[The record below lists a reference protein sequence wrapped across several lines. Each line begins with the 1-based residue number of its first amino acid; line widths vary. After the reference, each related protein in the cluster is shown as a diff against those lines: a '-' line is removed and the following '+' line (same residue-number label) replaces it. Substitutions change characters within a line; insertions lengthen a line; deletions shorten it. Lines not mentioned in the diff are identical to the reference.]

1 MDPDADGEGELEI
14 EAEAEPAT
22 QTIPTEPPRGVKLAN
37 GLVLSDRFK
46 GPEQLTL
53 VRAPVLDSTLTTGFI
68 DLPAIEAQLAAQNG
82 DYLEDRA
89 LTLEEVFPDL
99 SAYSGPIPFEEG
111 QAPRYRL
118 EEGHMPHHR
127 PAHTSRI
134 MDLEPIFVSTLQPA
148 NNIHDDKWDLH
159 DGPWY
164 DDPKG
169 STDISYD
176 VLATSTSIFQG
187 RTARVSGYHQSTVPE
202 PSAHKLR
209 PVLVWTP
216 EEDATLQKL
225 VAMYPFNWALI
236 ADSFN
241 SEIVTIPTERRLPYD
256 CFERW
261 DMNFGPDSEKK
272 KKAAAA
278 AEAAKIAA
286 AAAVGPAPG
295 SATANAG
302 TEANGSAT
310 APAAN
315 SAAPKPVTSSSA
327 VAVPTLPG
335 QIVAEAGPSDAPPP
349 PGLSKREAKAAARN
363 KYEGTKKAIRHQA
376 LYDSVRRLIR
386 RRETTKQKTNSKP
399 DF

>member
-1 MDPDADGEGELEI
+1 
-14 EAEAEPAT
+14 
-22 QTIPTEPPRGVKLAN
+22 
-37 GLVLSDRFK
+37 
-46 GPEQLTL
+46 L

-68 DLPAIEAQLAAQNG
+68 DLPAIETQLAVQNG

-99 SAYSGPIPFEEG
+99 TAYSGPIPFEEG
-111 QAPRYRL
+111 QVPRYRL

-148 NNIHDDKWDLH
+148 INVDDGKWDLH

-169 STDISYD
+169 STEITYD

-187 RTARVSGYHQSTVPE
+187 RTARVSGYHQSTIPE

-225 VAMYPFNWALI
+225 VGMYPFNWALI

-241 SEIVTIPTERRLPYD
+241 SEIVTIPTERRLPFD

-272 KKAAAA
+272 KKVAA
-278 AEAAKIAA
+278 AEAAKVAA
-286 AAAVGPAPG
+286 AAAAAAGPVPG
-295 SATANAG
+295 SATTTNPG
-302 TEANGSAT
+302 TEVNGAAAT
-310 APAAN
+310 PSTN
-315 SAAPKPVTSSSA
+315 PAAPKPTASSSA
-327 VAVPTLPG
+327 VAIPTLPG
-335 QIVAEAGPSDAPPP
+335 QINAEAGPSDAPPP

-386 RRETTKQKTNSKP
+386 RRETTKQKTTSESKICERLVAELTYQVP
-399 DF
+399 SSRSSLYTTVILHT